1 MGGRTLLAPR
11 LFQAETSL
19 LTPGIIEM
27 TGVAGVPDEEVF
39 GPLLRVWRCDTFDEA
54 IRMANNTRFGL
65 SCGLVS
71 SEREKFDQLLL
82 EARAGI
88 VNWKNPL
95 TGAASTAP
103 FGGIGA
109 SGNHRPS
116 AWYAADYCA
125 WPMASLESDSL
136 TLLAMLNP
144 GLDFSDEVVRNAWEV
159 NFDGLV
165 GLTHNYAGLLFGNEA
180 STRHRFQVSNP
191 RLAAKQGLLKM
202 KNLADAGFPQA
213 VIPPHERPFIPVLRQ
228 LGFSGSDEQVLEKVA
243 RQAPHWLSSVSS
255 ASPMWVAN
263 AATIAPSVDTLDG
276 KVHRTVANLNNK
288 FHRSLEAP
296 VTESLLKAIFNDEE
310 KFSVHSALPQV
321 ALLGDEGAANHNRLG
336 GHYGEPGMQLFVY
349 GREKGNDTRPSRYPA
364 RQTREASEAV
374 ARLNQV
380 NPQQVIFAQ
389 QNPDVIDQGVFHND
403 VIAVSNRQVLFCHQ
417 QAFARQSQLLANL
430 RARVNGF
437 MAIEVP
443 ATQVSVS
450 DAVSTYLFNSQL
462 LSRDDGSMML
472 VLPQECREHAGVW
485 CYLNELLAAD
495 NPISELKVFDLRESM
510 ANGGGPACLR
520 LRVVLT
526 EEERRAV
533 NPAVMMNDT
542 LFNALNDWGDRYYR
556 DRLTDADLA
565 DPQLLREGREAL
577 DVLSQLLNLG
587 SVYPFQRE
595 GGGNG

>member
-1 MGGRTLLAPR
+1 M
-11 LFQAETSL
+11 
-19 LTPGIIEM
+19 
-27 TGVAGVPDEEVF
+27 
-39 GPLLRVWRCDTFDEA
+39 
-54 IRMANNTRFGL
+54 
-65 SCGLVS
+65 
-71 SEREKFDQLLL
+71 
-82 EARAGI
+82 
-88 VNWKNPL
+88 
-95 TGAASTAP
+95 
-103 FGGIGA
+103 
-109 SGNHRPS
+109 
-116 AWYAADYCA
+116 
-125 WPMASLESDSL
+125 
-136 TLLAMLNP
+136 
-144 GLDFSDEVVRNAWEV
+144 NAWEV

-165 GLTHNYAGLLFGNEA
+165 GLTHHYAGLSFGNEA

-191 RLAAKQGLLKM
+191 RQAAKQGLLKM
-202 KNLADAGFPQA
+202 KALADAGFPQA

-263 AATIAPSVDTLDG
+263 AATIAPSADTLDG
-276 KVHRTVANLNNK
+276 KVHLTVANLNNK

-349 GREKGNDTRPSRYPA
+349 GREEGNDTRPSRYPA

-374 ARLNQV
+374 ARLTQV
-380 NPQQVIFAQ
+380 
-389 QNPDVIDQGVFHND
+389 ND

-450 DAVSTYLFNSQL
+450 DTVSTYLFNSQL

-485 CYLNELLAAD
+485 GYLNELLAAD

-542 LFNALNDWGDRYYR
+542 LFNALNDWVDRYYR
-556 DRLTDADLA
+556 DRLTAADLV